1 MGKLTAFRQQLCL
14 SLLFLFLRALFRDR
28 CIGCQ
33 FSDQLLEPH
42 FYFYSRQ
49 VTYRLIIW
57 VLFLL

>member
-1 MGKLTAFRQQLCL
+1 MGKLIAFRQQLSL
-14 SLLFLFLRALFRDR
+14 SLLFLFLRALIRDR

-49 VTYRLIIW
+49 VTYQFIIW